1 VNLSERL
8 NKFQATDIYPVI
20 TPEFCKGR
28 SPVDVLQAALKGG
41 AKIVQLRDKADPS
54 RYSAD
59 FRKLT
64 DKYGALLIVNDSLET
79 ALKCGADGVHLGAD
93 DLPVAEARKMAPDLL
108 IGASSHS
115 FEEAL
120 AAQNAGASYVNIGP
134 IFPTKTKTG
143 VKDFLGVGAIAGIA
157 PKLSVPFSVMGGINR
172 ENIHEVLA
180 AGGRHIAM
188 VTAVTE
194 ARDVEKAV
202 REFIQIIKSVEAPAK
217 SS

>member
-1 VNLSERL
+1 MNLCDRL

-28 SPVDVLQAALKGG
+28 SPVKVLEAALKGG
-41 AKIVQLRDKADPS
+41 AKVVQLRDKADPS
-54 RYSAD
+54 RYAAD

-79 ALKCGADGVHLGAD
+79 ALQCDADGVHLGRSD
-93 DLPVAEARKMAPDLL
+93 MPVIEARKMAPGLL

-115 FEEAL
+115 LEKAL

-134 IFPTKTKTG
+134 IFPTRTKPG
-143 VKDFLGVGAIAGIA
+143 AKDFLGVKAIGEIA
-157 PKLSVPFSVMGGINR
+157 PHLNVPFTVMGGINK
-172 ENIHEVLA
+172 ENIREVLA
-180 AGGRHIAM
+180 AGARHIAM
-188 VTAVTE
+188 VTAITE
-194 ARDVEKAV
+194 AEDIEKAV
-202 REFIQIIKSVEAPAK
+202 AELIRVIKSVEAPAK